1 MCLKSRQ
8 SSRTVAGEA
17 RTYDLSACLQVM
29 PNAHNLTGYGPTQL
43 WVLRTSRYV
52 VFGQGT
58 GGQRTLHKSTPVP
71 KGATAPQFVPR
82 LHVAVYASESIR
94 IDSEMPRNLGSFI
107 RKARW

>member
-1 MCLKSRQ
+1 
-8 SSRTVAGEA
+8 
-17 RTYDLSACLQVM
+17 M
-29 PNAHNLTGYGPTQL
+29 PNAHNRTGYGPTQL

-58 GGQRTLHKSTPVP
+58 GGQRTLHMSTPVP
-71 KGATAPQFVPR
+71 KGATAPHFVPR